1 MITAP
6 PPLPAISEQSL
17 VDMIAW
23 MAARGQP
30 AYRARQLW
38 RRRALG
44 ATFEEMLD
52 LPTALRSEL
61 AATFR
66 VSSLTEVRR
75 LEADS
80 GLTTKKLY
88 QLDGGYTVESVIM
101 RYVRRSTL

>member
-1 MITAP
+1 
-6 PPLPAISEQSL
+6 
-17 VDMIAW
+17 
-23 MAARGQP
+23 
-30 AYRARQLW
+30 
-38 RRRALG
+38 
-44 ATFEEMLD
+44 EMLD

-101 RYVRRSTL
+101 RYVRRSTLCISSQVGCPTGGPFCATGQGPCREQPAGARDGGPVDRCRS